1 MSEETNSN
9 SDYEPTSAPFGSYQ
23 WGQNQREK
31 LQLYEQQSNASYQP
45 PRFHFQSQM
54 MPGFQQTTT
63 TRLVPTNYQERK
75 EHFRMEFLTDSN
87 NSKKASHNAPKLAL
101 TTLSTDTQLEEFLTF
116 WAAFEDSVERTNKSW
131 TEKLFL
137 LHQYL
142 DADLRKTFSAF
153 EIAKARN
160 LIGPEKELEFFD
172 IYMSCK
178 AVLFERVQDDTYSTI
193 DRAIANLPKL
203 SRASTTFQ
211 LYEYQDVLTKLQR
224 GGLTNLDSDQDPF
237 LKQLKLKLDKTPYF
251 AWYEDFLFPYDRPYN
266 PDNLNSMARFFQVC
280 VDRSQHR
287 TKHNHFVSG
296 FGSHQQPKSSGGKV
310 STHAVGIARSPSPPA
325 YTPESQ
331 HEYEEHL
338 QHEEHFEHEED
349 FQQEEHLQQE
359 EHFEHEE
366 HFQQENNFE
375 KDDDSQHEVNFQE
388 DDAFELGSLADALTS
403 NQ

>member
-63 TRLVPTNYQERK
+63 TRIVPTNYQERK

-87 NSKKASHNAPKLAL
+87 NSKKASHNAPKLSL
-101 TTLSTDTQLEEFLTF
+101 TTLSKNTNLEEFLTF
-116 WAAFEDSVERTNKSW
+116 WAAFEDSVERTTKSW

-160 LIGPEKELEFFD
+160 LIGPEKELEFFN

-310 STHAVGIARSPSPPA
+310 STHAVGIARSPSPPF
-325 YTPESQ
+325 
-331 HEYEEHL
+331 EEHL
-338 QHEEHFEHEED
+338 QKEEHFEHEED

-359 EHFEHEE
+359 EHFQHEE

-375 KDDDSQHEVNFQE
+375 RDDDSQHEVNFQE
-388 DDAFELGSLADALTS
+388 DDAFELGSLVDALTS

>member
-63 TRLVPTNYQERK
+63 TRIVPTNYQERK

-142 DADLRKTFSAF
+142 DADLRKTFSSF

-160 LIGPEKELEFFD
+160 LIGPEKELEFFN

-224 GGLTNLDSDQDPF
+224 GGLTNGQTITHKIWIMITKWILSWCVF
-237 LKQLKLKLDKTPYF
+237 FITKNVMVF
-251 AWYEDFLFPYDRPYN
+251 ESRFLFAQLESN
-266 PDNLNSMARFFQVC
+266 A
-280 VDRSQHR
+280 
-287 TKHNHFVSG
+287 FVLLTIWTQTNEYLT
-296 FGSHQQPKSSGGKV
+296 FI
-310 STHAVGIARSPSPPA
+310 TSPSPTV
-325 YTPESQ
+325 YTVLWNRCVT
-331 HEYEEHL
+331 YKL
-338 QHEEHFEHEED
+338 QTFLN
-349 FQQEEHLQQE
+349 QYTIGCRRR
-359 EHFEHEE
+359 
-366 HFQQENNFE
+366 NNW
-375 KDDDSQHEVNFQE
+375 K
-388 DDAFELGSLADALTS
+388 
-403 NQ
+403 

>member
-54 MPGFQQTTT
+54 MPGFQETTT
-63 TRLVPTNYQERK
+63 TRIVPTNYQERK

-101 TTLSTDTQLEEFLTF
+101 TTLSKDTQLEEFLTF

-142 DADLRKTFSAF
+142 DADLRKTFSSF
-153 EIAKARN
+153 DIAKARN
-160 LIGPEKELEFFD
+160 LIGPEKELEFFN

-224 GGLTNLDSDQDPF
+224 GSLANLDSDQDPF

-296 FGSHQQPKSSGGKV
+296 FGTHQQPKSSGKV
-310 STHAVGIARSPSPPA
+310 STHAVGIARSPSPPGH
-325 YTPESQ
+325 TLESQ

-338 QHEEHFEHEED
+338 QHEEHFEHEEQ
-349 FQQEEHLQQE
+349 FQQ
-359 EHFEHEE
+359 EE
-366 HFQQENNFE
+366 HFQQE
-375 KDDDSQHEVNFQE
+375 DDFQEDEHEEEHEVNLQEEDTFQ
-388 DDAFELGSLADALTS
+388 LGSLAEALTPLT
-403 NQ
+403 

>member
-54 MPGFQQTTT
+54 MPGFQETTT
-63 TRLVPTNYQERK
+63 TRIVPTNYQERK

-101 TTLSTDTQLEEFLTF
+101 ITLSKDTQLEEFLTF

-160 LIGPEKELEFFD
+160 LIGPEKELEFFN

-178 AVLFERVQDDTYSTI
+178 AIFFERVQDDSYSTI

-211 LYEYQDVLTKLQR
+211 LYQYQDVLTKLQR
-224 GGLTNLDSDQDPF
+224 GGLTNLNSDQDPF
-237 LKQLKLKLDKTPYF
+237 LKQLKLKLDKTP
-251 AWYEDFLFPYDRPYN
+251 
-266 PDNLNSMARFFQVC
+266 
-280 VDRSQHR
+280 
-287 TKHNHFVSG
+287 
-296 FGSHQQPKSSGGKV
+296 
-310 STHAVGIARSPSPPA
+310 
-325 YTPESQ
+325 
-331 HEYEEHL
+331 
-338 QHEEHFEHEED
+338 
-349 FQQEEHLQQE
+349 
-359 EHFEHEE
+359 
-366 HFQQENNFE
+366 
-375 KDDDSQHEVNFQE
+375 
-388 DDAFELGSLADALTS
+388 
-403 NQ
+403 

>member
-142 DADLRKTFSAF
+142 DADLRKTFSSF
-153 EIAKARN
+153 DIAKARN
-160 LIGPEKELEFFD
+160 LIGPEKELEFFN

-280 VDRSQHR
+280 VDRSHHR

-296 FGSHQQPKSSGGKV
+296 FGTHQQPKSSGGKV
-310 STHAVGIARSPSPPA
+310 STHAVGIARSPSPPGHN
-325 YTPESQ
+325 PESQ
-331 HEYEEHL
+331 DEY
-338 QHEEHFEHEED
+338 EEHFEHEED
-349 FQQEEHLQQE
+349 FQQ
-359 EHFEHEE
+359 EE

-375 KDDDSQHEVNFQE
+375 KDDDSQHDNFQEDEREEEQEVNFQE
-388 DDAFELGSLADALTS
+388 EDTFQLGSLAEALTPLT
-403 NQ
+403 